1 MRSVAGTA
9 RHFSSSEAGSL
20 ARLAAI
26 AADVALIIDR
36 SGTIRELAGDNANL
50 PLDQWADW
58 IGRPWSDV
66 VSVESRPK
74 VEAMQRDAQA
84 GNTTRWR
91 HLNHPG
97 RDGIDNV
104 PVMYRVLPL
113 GSDGSMVAVGRDLQE
128 MAELQRR
135 LLEVQQA
142 ADREEKQ
149 RRQAEARQ
157 RLLFQSSVDALL
169 VVDLLTGRV
178 FESNPAA
185 DTMLPVVTRRR
196 GAGTW
201 GDGLDPQGADAM
213 RALLARVRAS
223 GRPDQA
229 RVRALD
235 GAALLVTVTPFRE
248 DGFALGLVCVAPIL
262 GNAAATPRAAI
273 DTEQG
278 PSLAAVADY
287 SPEAIVR
294 TDLNGRILVA
304 NAAFAN
310 LVQVSAESTIQGQS
324 LDRWLDGA
332 GVDLRV
338 LIANARQHGV
348 MRRFSTVLRDEQG
361 HQVDIELAAVNLPDE
376 DPPGFGFLIREA
388 SRWHTTG
395 AEAVTDPSQV
405 AGRSVDQLTELVGRV
420 PLKELVR
427 EAADVIERLAIEAA
441 LKLTDD
447 NRALAS
453 DLLGLSRQSLY
464 IKLHRY
470 GLGDLGPESPAEPRP
485 DSKPSSGRKTAPNKP
500 TGKPT
505 GRAAGKAAA
514 ISGRAAAKSATKP
527 PLKRRG

>member
-1 MRSVAGTA
+1 VRSFAG
-9 RHFSSSEAGSL
+9 SSHVFTNSDAGSL
-20 ARLAAI
+20 ARLASA
-26 AADVALIIDR
+26 AADIALIIDK
-36 SGTIRELAGDNANL
+36 SGTIRELAGDNPNL
-50 PLDQWADW
+50 PLDQWSDW
-58 IGRPWSDV
+58 IGRSWSEV

-74 VEAMQRDAQA
+74 VESMQRDASA
-84 GNTTRWR
+84 GVITRWR

-97 RDGIDNV
+97 RDGGESV
-104 PVMYRVLPL
+104 PVMYRVVPL

-135 LLEVQQA
+135 LLEVQQTV
-142 ADREEKQ
+142 DREEKQ

-157 RLLFQSSVDALL
+157 RILFQSSVDPLL
-169 VVDLLTGRV
+169 VVDSLTGRV

-185 DTMLPVVTRRR
+185 DIMLPVVTRRR
-196 GAGTW
+196 GPGTW
-201 GDGLDPQGADAM
+201 DDGLDPQGADAM
-213 RALLARVRAS
+213 RALLARVRSS

-229 RVRALD
+229 QVHGLD
-235 GAALLVTVTPFRE
+235 GTALLVNATPFRE
-248 DGFALGLVCVAPIL
+248 DGFALAMVRIAPVV
-262 GNAAATPRAAI
+262 GYAAGSNRGPAGP
-273 DTEQG
+273 DQK
-278 PSLAAVADY
+278 PSLSSVAEY

-294 TDLNGRILVA
+294 TDLNGQILSA
-304 NAAFAN
+304 NGAFIN
-310 LVQVSAESTIQGQS
+310 MVRVSAESSIAGQS

-338 LIANARQHGV
+338 LMANARQHGV
-348 MRRFSTVLRDEQG
+348 MRRFSTVLRDEHG

-388 SRWHTTG
+388 ARWHAAGPET
-395 AEAVTDPSQV
+395 ADDPSQV

-441 LKLTDD
+441 LKLTGD

-470 GLGDLGPESPAEPRP
+470 GLGDLTPEPSVKDQGDPPGAKPA
-485 DSKPSSGRKTAPNKP
+485 SARKTAA
-500 TGKPT
+500 KPT
-505 GRAAGKAAA
+505 GRAAAKAAA
-514 ISGRAAAKSATKP
+514 VSNRAAAKSATKA